1 MEEGLFMVVCVA
13 LAGVAGFLWHL
24 KTRAEREKSN
34 AEVARDAQREAN
46 EQLRRDGAADL
57 ERQARQYQDEIRAL
71 NERLAVAERN
81 ARDERRGREDAEKR
95 LVLAEEEKR
104 SAERLL

>member
-13 LAGVAGFLWHL
+13 LACVAGCLWHL

-57 ERQARQYQDEIRAL
+57 ERQARQYQ
-71 NERLAVAERN
+71 
-81 ARDERRGREDAEKR
+81 G
-95 LVLAEEEKR
+95 
-104 SAERLL
+104 